1 MNSRLMLLT
10 AAALALGA
18 LTYHQYKDYLPDFG
32 SNGGA
37 RAPVPAEI
45 AAGGAAPVELNPI
58 AGLDPKSYASI
69 LERPLFNPSRQPRP
83 PEAPPEET
91 LMPEPELP
99 PLPPEPAPEPPPAG
113 PNAGDY
119 RLLGVSAGPDG
130 RLAAVEVAST
140 SEVIYVRQGDT
151 AGEWTVL
158 EVGDRSVTIGS
169 SENAVT
175 LNLFENK
182 EAPASEQDQTTE
194 DDQTGEENPPPNSP
208 IPMMPGEAPPEVQP
222 DPAAQTIN

>member
-18 LTYHQYKDYLPDFG
+18 LAYHQYKDYLPGLGG
-32 SNGGA
+32 SGGPRAPAPAAIATGGA
-37 RAPVPAEI
+37 K
-45 AAGGAAPVELNPI
+45 PVELNPF

-69 LERPLFNPSRQPRP
+69 LERPLFNPGRQPRP
-83 PEAPPEET
+83 PEPPPEEKLT
-91 LMPEPELP
+91 PEPP
-99 PLPPEPAPEPPPAG
+99 PPPEPPPEPPPAG

-130 RLAAVEVAST
+130 RLAAVEVAAT
-140 SEVIYVRQGDT
+140 SEVIYVREGDA

-175 LNLFENK
+175 LNLFENT
-182 EAPASEQDQTTE
+182 EEPASGQDQPAE
-194 DDQTGEENPPPNSP
+194 DDQSGEQNTPTDSP
-208 IPMMPGEAPPEVQP
+208 IPMMPGQAPPEAQP
-222 DPAAQTIN
+222 DPAGQSIN